1 MIHKDTFTA
10 DWLKTVSGRFGKTTD
25 LKLLEK
31 VVRALSLLE
40 QLRVQKLDFVFKG
53 GTSLILHF
61 AQPRRFSIDID
72 VVIDRRPDNLQD
84 VFDAIVATGAFN
96 RWEDDSSRKGHQEM
110 PVEHYK
116 FYYDSQIDIHASFGP
131 EPILLDVLYAQAE
144 YASIEEKP
152 LVHPWL
158 QTQTPNQA
166 VRVPDLNSLL
176 GDKLTAFAPN
186 TTGVLYT
193 KKRPLEVVKQLFD
206 VALLIDHAS
215 NLDSV
220 RKTFERLA
228 TQEIAYRQLT
238 ISTEDVLDDVFDTA
252 LVITKRD
259 GKQPNFV
266 FLQDGIKRLNSFVI
280 GDFRIEQAILAGAK
294 AAYLSRLLRNGA
306 TSIERYT
313 GVSQVTD
320 WFITDPAYS
329 RLNKLKTAQTEAFF
343 YWYLAI
349 TEPQKL

>member
-40 QLRVQKLDFVFKG
+40 QLRVQELDFIFKG

-61 AQPRRFSIDID
+61 EQPRRFSIDID
-72 VVIDRRPDNLQD
+72 VVMDRRPANLHD
-84 VFDAIVATGAFN
+84 VFNAIVATGSFN
-96 RWEDDSSRKGHQEM
+96 RWEDDSSRKGHQDL

-116 FYYDSQIDIHASFGP
+116 FYYDSQIDIQAGFGP
-131 EPILLDVLYAQAE
+131 EPVLLDVLYAEAA
-144 YASIEEKP
+144 YACFEEKP
-152 LVHPWL
+152 LIHPWL
-158 QTQTPNQA
+158 QTHLPNQT

-186 TTGVLYT
+186 TTGILYT

-206 VALLIDHAS
+206 VALLTDHAS
-215 NLDSV
+215 NLNSV
-220 RKTFERLA
+220 RTTFERLA

-238 ISTEDVLDDVFDTA
+238 ISTDDVLDDVFNTA
-252 LVITKRD
+252 LVIAQRD
-259 GKQPNFV
+259 DKQPNFV
-266 FLQDGIKRLNSFVI
+266 FLQDGIKRLNSFVV

-294 AAYLSRLLRNGA
+294 TAYMSRLLRYGA

-313 GVSQVTD
+313 SVSQVTD

-329 RLNKLKTAQTEAFF
+329 RLNKLKKAQTEAFF
-343 YWYLAI
+343 YWYLAV